1 MKTVI
6 HILTSFC
13 VFSKWLITRQNTG
26 QYSNQTYSML
36 KLSNRKNNFPVDGT
50 LVNPDTSLQLF
61 SYSSIL
67 HSIGLYVIN
76 FFQMVFTLIF
86 LYWMTQMRRS
96 SIGVIGTSEI
106 LKLKIY
112 SRAADLR
119 SQERYALSI
128 QTYFIKEVIIIQK
141 ISTVTFWQCTW

>member
-50 LVNPDTSLQLF
+50 LVNPDTSLRCIQYSYLVIALF
-61 SYSSIL
+61 YIL
-67 HSIGLYVIN
+67 QVYICDKFLSNGVHIN
-76 FFQMVFTLIF
+76 FSLLNDTDEEVKYWRNRDVRNTETKNLQSSSRFTFTRTICTIYKDIF
-86 LYWMTQMRRS
+86 YKKKS
-96 SIGVIGTSEI
+96 NN
-106 LKLKIY
+106 Y
-112 SRAADLR
+112 SKD
-119 SQERYALSI
+119 QH
-128 QTYFIKEVIIIQK
+128 
-141 ISTVTFWQCTW
+141 

>member
-76 FFQMVFTLIF
+76 FFQMVFIYINFSLLNDTDEEVK
-86 LYWMTQMRRS
+86 YWSNRDVRDTEAKNLQSSSRFTFTRTICTIYKDKFYKRS
-96 SIGVIGTSEI
+96 NN
-106 LKLKIY
+106 Y
-112 SRAADLR
+112 SKD
-119 SQERYALSI
+119 QH
-128 QTYFIKEVIIIQK
+128 
-141 ISTVTFWQCTW
+141 

>member
-26 QYSNQTYSML
+26 QYSNQTSSML
-36 KLSNRKNNFPVDGT
+36 KLSNRKNNIPVDGT
-50 LVNPDTSLQLF
+50 LVNPDTEMYTIQLF

-141 ISTVTFWQCTW
+141 ISTEL

>member
-50 LVNPDTSLQLF
+50 LVNPDTSLRCIQY
-61 SYSSIL
+61 SYL
-67 HSIGLYVIN
+67 VN

-141 ISTVTFWQCTW
+141 ISTEL

>member
-13 VFSKWLITRQNTG
+13 VFSEWLITRQNTG

-128 QTYFIKEVIIIQK
+128 KTNFIKEVIIIQK
-141 ISTVTFWQCTW
+141 ISTEL

>member
-36 KLSNRKNNFPVDGT
+36 KLSNRKNHFPVDGT
-50 LVNPDTSLQLF
+50 LVNPDTEMYTIQLF

-128 QTYFIKEVIIIQK
+128 KTYFIKEVIIIQK
-141 ISTVTFWQCTW
+141 ISTEL

>member
-1 MKTVI
+1 MYTI
-6 HILTSFC
+6 
-13 VFSKWLITRQNTG
+13 
-26 QYSNQTYSML
+26 
-36 KLSNRKNNFPVDGT
+36 
-50 LVNPDTSLQLF
+50 QLF

-86 LYWMTQMRRS
+86 LYLMTQMRRS
-96 SIGVIGTSEI
+96 SIGVIGTSEV

-141 ISTVTFWQCTW
+141 ISTEL

>member
-36 KLSNRKNNFPVDGT
+36 KLSNRKNHFPVDGT
-50 LVNPDTSLQLF
+50 LVNPDTEMYTIQLF

-141 ISTVTFWQCTW
+141 ISTEL